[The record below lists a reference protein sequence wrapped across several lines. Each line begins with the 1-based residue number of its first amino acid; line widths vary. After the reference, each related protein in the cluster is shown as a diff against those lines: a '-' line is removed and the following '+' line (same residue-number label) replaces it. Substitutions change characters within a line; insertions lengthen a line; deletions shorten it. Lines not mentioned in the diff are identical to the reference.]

1 MASKTAGLA
10 LATLAFAL
18 SSGALAEPE
27 PPAVPAVPVVPA
39 DPPAPAELMKWTFSY
54 TGPRVSARGVLET
67 PALPEPDG
75 SYRIVSITG
84 KRNGR
89 RIVELVPAGDM
100 VTDHTMLFA
109 DNRLLPASPFVGEGG
124 FSYRTSN
131 KQYFNVCHAVE
142 EGQCG
147 WKGYRE
153 FDGRRAGRP
162 ISLELSRVVEPTTAP
177 APEPRV
183 ATDVP

>member
-1 MASKTAGLA
+1 MTSKTAVLA
-10 LATLAFAL
+10 LATLALVL
-18 SSGALAEPE
+18 SSGARADPE
-27 PPAVPAVPVVPA
+27 PPPVPGEQ
-39 DPPAPAELMKWTFSY
+39 PAPTELTKWKFSY
-54 TGPRVSARGVLET
+54 TGPRVNARGVIET
-67 PALPEPDG
+67 PALPEADG

-89 RIVELVPAGDM
+89 RIVELAPAGEM
-100 VTDHTMLFA
+100 VTAHTMLFA
-109 DNRLLPASPFVGEGG
+109 DNRLLPAEPFVGEAG

-153 FDGRRAGRP
+153 FDGNRAGRS
-162 ISLELSRVVEPTTAP
+162 IKLELSRVVEPQPAP
-177 APEPRV
+177 AVPSAPEPRV